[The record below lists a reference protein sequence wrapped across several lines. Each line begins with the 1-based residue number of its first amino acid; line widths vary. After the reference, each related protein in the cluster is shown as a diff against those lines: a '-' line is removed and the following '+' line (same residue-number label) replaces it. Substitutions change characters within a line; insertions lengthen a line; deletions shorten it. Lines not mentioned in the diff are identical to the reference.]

1 MPQLDRSAAFICLIV
16 FHGCMRCMSAGRT
29 GYVFLKKHNKRIYP
43 KSLLLCYTAAQKRL
57 ILLADMTHFFRKSL
71 CGMQYGFCKDTYFFP
86 LQPVCRSRNA
96 HGGNYISAGIENWS
110 GYTYYAILSFALIIS
125 KALCAYRIK
134 LGQKSRSIR
143 YGALSKRNKVGA
155 VCYGLAFLFG
165 AVCQYYFPAACTVI
179 WPICVNVF
187 IIWSLT
193 LCAI

>member
-71 CGMQYGFCKDTYFFP
+71 CGMQYGFCKDTYSFP

-125 KALCAYRIK
+125 KARIVSSSDRRAGAFDMVRLVNGIK
-134 LGQKSRSIR
+134 SVLFAMASRSSLER
-143 YGALSKRNKVGA
+143 YASIT
-155 VCYGLAFLFG
+155 
-165 AVCQYYFPAACTVI
+165 FPPPVQ
-179 WPICVNVF
+179 
-187 IIWSLT
+187 
-193 LCAI
+193 